1 MFYLISKARRL
12 DLPIDIQLQLFDST
26 VLPILLYGCEI
37 WGYSNVPVLEN
48 LHLKFLK
55 ILLGVHSKT
64 CNNMVYGELGRY
76 PLNIII
82 KQRVVGYWARMLSGK
97 ETKLTRL
104 VYNQVRDM
112 HTQNLF
118 KSDWLEFLRDTLADC
133 GMVNIWESN
142 QSVSVNELKS
152 KVHTKLK
159 ENFISKWLNELST
172 MSSCDVYVNFKTN
185 FALEQYLIELSPH
198 LRLSFCRFRLSNTR
212 LPKVLGRFTNTP
224 RDQRFCTLCTMVE
237 KPGVEFHLLFECNH
251 PQLVLLRDKYI
262 PNSFSNL
269 PCMQKCVDFI
279 GNDNPEIIR
288 KLSVFLKNSL
298 KLLR

>member
-1 MFYLISKARRL
+1 MALDNLRSLVSRAMFYLISKARRL

-37 WGYSNVPVLEN
+37 WGYSNVSVLEN

-64 CNNMVYGELGRY
+64 CNNMVYGERGRY
-76 PLNIII
+76 PLNITI

-152 KVHTKLK
+152 KVHIKLK

-185 FALEQYLIELSPH
+185 FALEKYLIELSPN

-212 LPKVLGRFTNTP
+212 LSKVLGRFTNTP
-224 RDQRFCTLCTMVE
+224 RDQRFCTICTMD
-237 KPGVEFHLLFECNH
+237 ECNH
-251 PQLVLLRDKYI
+251 PQLVSLRYKYI
-262 PNSFSNL
+262 PSSFLNQPS
-269 PCMQKCVDFI
+269 M
-279 GNDNPEIIR
+279 
-288 KLSVFLKNSL
+288 
-298 KLLR
+298 